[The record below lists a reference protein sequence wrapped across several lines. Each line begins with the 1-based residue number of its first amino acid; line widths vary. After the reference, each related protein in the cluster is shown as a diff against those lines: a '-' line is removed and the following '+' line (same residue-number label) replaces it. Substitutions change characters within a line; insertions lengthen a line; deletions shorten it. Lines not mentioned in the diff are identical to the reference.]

1 MKNLNYLGI
10 ILFVCVLA
18 LNSSCKKNA
27 PGDGIGLND
36 DCFASWKV
44 DGISY
49 DSDDMA
55 GCLYLDGTLH
65 LSTTLTGG
73 DFFLQIDP
81 ITTTGT
87 YSVDINNPDLDVIVL
102 LLKLSDGT
110 QLGINN
116 GNIVVTALS
125 NSKAKGTFSGNFYDF
140 QDINLAPVFSVT
152 NGVFEANF

>member
-1 MKNLNYLGI
+1 MKKINHLGI
-10 ILFVCVLA
+10 ILFVFTLIF
-18 LNSSCKKNA
+18 NSSCKKNDA
-27 PGDGIGLND
+27 GDGIGLND

-44 DGISY
+44 DGTSY
-49 DSDDMA
+49 DSNDMA

-65 LSTTLTGG
+65 LSSTLTGG

-87 YSVDINNPDLDVIVL
+87 YMVDINNPDLDVIVL

-110 QLGINN
+110 QLGIKD
-116 GNIVVTALS
+116 GSIVVTELS

-140 QDINLAPVFSVT
+140 QDVNLAPVFSVT